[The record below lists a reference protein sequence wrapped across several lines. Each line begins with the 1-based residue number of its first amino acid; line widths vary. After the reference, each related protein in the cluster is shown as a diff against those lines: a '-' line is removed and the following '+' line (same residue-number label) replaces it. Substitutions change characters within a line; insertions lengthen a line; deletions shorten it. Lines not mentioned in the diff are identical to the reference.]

1 MMMRLVCVSAGMLI
15 ALMACAVPACAQS
28 QALTPSEPSAAG
40 ADPASEQEHIR
51 SCAADA
57 ASKSIDGDARDSFMR
72 TCLSRKIGAGNLNAA
87 QQKMD
92 SCKAEASERTLV
104 GDARDAFITTCLK
117 PPAAT
122 PPAAPP
128 AAS

>member
-1 MMMRLVCVSAGMLI
+1 MMRLVGVSAGILV

-28 QALTPSEPSAAG
+28 QAPTPSGASADG
-40 ADPASEQEHIR
+40 ADPTGQQEHIR
-51 SCAADA
+51 SCSADA

-87 QQKMD
+87 QQKME
-92 SCKAEASERTLV
+92 SCNAKAVEQTLV
-104 GDARDAFITTCLK
+104 GDARAAFISTCLK

-122 PPAAPP
+122 PPATPP